1 MPVPATITLSRPKD
15 FSAGCA
21 RPLKVLVDGREMG
34 TIAAGERLALQVSPG
49 RHRVQVRQD
58 TVRSDECPVTVEEG
72 ASRSLECGSYI
83 RGWMML
89 FIILWFWRPLVPGK
103 LFFVKATGRAS

>member
-1 MPVPATITLSRPKD
+1 MPATITLWRPKD

-34 TIAAGERLALQVSPG
+34 TIAAGQRLSLQVSPG
-49 RHRVQVRQD
+49 GHKVQVRQD
-58 TVRSDECPVTVEEG
+58 TARSDECPVTVEEG

-83 RGWMML
+83 RGWMTL
-89 FIILWFWRPLVPGK
+89 FIIFWFWRPLVAGK
-103 LFFVKATGRAS
+103 LFFVKAAGRTS